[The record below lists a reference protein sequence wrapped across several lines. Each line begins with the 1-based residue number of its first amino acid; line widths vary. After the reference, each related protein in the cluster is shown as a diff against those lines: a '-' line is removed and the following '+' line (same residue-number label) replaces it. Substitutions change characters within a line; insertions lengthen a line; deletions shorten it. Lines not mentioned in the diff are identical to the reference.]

1 MKYRYTGTVPTVC
14 VVDGTLTEVNTG
26 DVVNLLSPL
35 SPEFI
40 LESEKTKI
48 VPTPKVTPK
57 QSKVL
62 NNGTRT
68 NTGILGK

>member
-14 VVDGTLTEVNTG
+14 VIDGTLTEINKG

-40 LESEKTKI
+40 LESEKKKI